1 MVVNKLLKDKYLWM
15 IAIYVMAS
23 FFFGFMYGN
32 GLILFLGWN
41 LILAGVSAIL
51 SYVFVDLRQKKKHLI
66 LTLLVLG
73 VFILFFPNTIYVM
86 TDFIHLE
93 NYDFFREYADV
104 YQYQIMDWVVLMMIT
119 WGALLSAKLGI
130 SSVDRIKPHLYQ
142 PIKPYTTILIF
153 ILFLLSSVGIYL
165 GRFIR
170 LNSWDIFNL
179 FKVIPTIFEQFSF
192 FMGFILIYTAIHLIS
207 YFILSES
214 KHNSYN

>member
-1 MVVNKLLKDKYLWM
+1 MVVNKLLRDKYLWM

-41 LILAGVSAIL
+41 LILAGVAACL
-51 SYVFVDLRQKKKHLI
+51 SYVFVELRINQKHMI
-66 LTLLVLG
+66 LTLIVLG
-73 VFILFFPNTIYVM
+73 IFILFFPNTIYVM

-93 NYDFFREYADV
+93 NYDFFKEYADV
-104 YQYQIMDWVVLMMIT
+104 YTYEIMDWVVLMMIT

-130 SSVDRIKPHLYQ
+130 SSVERIKFHLYQ
-142 PIKPYTTILIF
+142 PLKPYTAILILT
-153 ILFLLSSVGIYL
+153 LFVLSSIGIYL

-170 LNSWDIFNL
+170 LNSWNFLTI

-192 FMGFILIYTAIHLIS
+192 FIGFILIYTVIHLIS